1 MRRLLRI
8 AVIAAMH
15 AQRTKGQ
22 AACICLPFCRQGR
35 RKRKQVSRPL
45 GILMLVLGLAPN
57 WMVSVINAAVTRG
70 MGSPVYDL
78 TGSVEAV
85 DAAAPADLAKTEFSR
100 EHLAQY
106 WLDGQ
111 DLRMVLYRERG
122 PEAPHGYAEL
132 TIRARADEEDGYSG
146 DWELSIFDGTGD
158 QPEGKSWMFGGKANC
173 TVE

>member
-1 MRRLLRI
+1 MRNALL
-8 AVIAAMH
+8 AMCGFLCSTAA
-15 AQRTKGQ
+15 ALASG
-22 AACICLPFCRQGR
+22 
-35 RKRKQVSRPL
+35 
-45 GILMLVLGLAPN
+45 GISCSQTEGPH
-57 WMVSVINAAVTRG
+57 SVEINAAVTRG

-85 DAAAPADLAKTEFSR
+85 DAAAPADLAKTEYSR

-132 TIRARADEEDGYSG
+132 TIRAKADEEDGYSG

-158 QPEGKSWMFGGKANC
+158 QPEGKSWMFGGKVNC